1 MSAFYLSLDTTEP
14 PWDLLLVKGDIKQ
27 FVEPCVSSDRFRE
40 ISRAVP
46 GHNGHPLRRRASA
59 AASEELVTL
68 RRLPFE
74 EPSVDVPRRAD
85 LPLWSEN
92 SLGTDC

>member
-1 MSAFYLSLDTTEP
+1 MTAFYLSLDTTEP

-46 GHNGHPLRRRASA
+46 GRSA
-59 AASEELVTL
+59 TFKPCIWT
-68 RRLPFE
+68 RLGVHEVAGVIAGCIAKTEFAQR
-74 EPSVDVPRRAD
+74 SA
-85 LPLWSEN
+85 
-92 SLGTDC
+92 